1 MIPLADPSATYKH
14 YKKQIDLAIKRVL
27 DSGCYV
33 LGKEVEAFEDEFA
46 AFHGKGFYSVGVAN
60 GTDAIALCLRSLGLI
75 KNDEV
80 ITSSH
85 TAVATI
91 AGIEQAG
98 CIPVF
103 SDIDPITRC
112 IHPASIEKRISPKT
126 KAIMPVHIYGQPC
139 NMAEIQKLAKKH
151 RLEIIE
157 DCSQAHGAEIQG
169 QKVGRFGS
177 LAAFSCYPTKNLGCL
192 GDGGVILCKS
202 SEIFD
207 KIKFLRQYGWDD
219 KRESTLSGVNSRLD
233 EIQAAILRV
242 KLCYLSVD
250 NENDAKSHKSI
261 MKLLKTFP

>member
-1 MIPLADPSATYKH
+1 
-14 YKKQIDLAIKRVL
+14 
-27 DSGCYV
+27 
-33 LGKEVEAFEDEFA
+33 
-46 AFHGKGFYSVGVAN
+46 
-60 GTDAIALCLRSLGLI
+60 
-75 KNDEV
+75 
-80 ITSSH
+80 
-85 TAVATI
+85 
-91 AGIEQAG
+91 
-98 CIPVF
+98 
-103 SDIDPITRC
+103 
-112 IHPASIEKRISPKT
+112 
-126 KAIMPVHIYGQPC
+126 
-139 NMAEIQKLAKKH
+139 MAEIQKLAKKH

-169 QKVGRFGS
+169 QKVGTFGS

-250 NENDAKSHKSI
+250 NEKRRQIARKYNEAFKNLPNPPILKSRQMHAMHLYVIESDDREE
-261 MKLLKTFP
+261 LLAHLRKNRRGQLALPSYFIFTNTLHLL